1 MTIRKTLKRIL
12 LGISISILAI
22 LLFGV
27 GFVILKKDEIIQ
39 FAINEA
45 NKYIT
50 TPVSVNKIDVS
61 LFRYFPSISVEMQGV
76 GVKSGSGV
84 NDVQIARSERV
95 SFSLNTFELINKT
108 YVING
113 LHVENAELELT
124 VDALGNPNYL
134 IIKPTGEGKGGF
146 FEINNITAVNSTVL
160 YRDLKSDYSL
170 KLLIKSAKASL
181 IQNGKQLSIKVSTS
195 LITDEIRVEER
206 VFFDNKSVEIDSDIE
221 YNLDSKIYA
230 FSDTKLSID
239 AGQFKV
245 TGNVDQ
251 VAKTLDLD
259 IVGVNTSFKTINS
272 LLSDDLATYFK
283 DYDSKGDV
291 YFSGH
296 VLGRFDSPNKPMVTL
311 DFGAKKASFFH
322 PGYKKAIENVT
333 LTGHF
338 TTGKINT
345 FKNYRLEIKDFSCE
359 LDKRGLSGNLTIRD
373 FENYYIDLQLKGDA
387 DVNTLLLLMPEKYV
401 QTAFGN
407 VRMDVH
413 LTGPIKDPKFSRNF
427 LADGDIEIQ
436 NLSMV
441 LTGERLPI
449 NKVNGVLSFR
459 KNDLAVSN
467 FTGLVGQNDFKING
481 FVRELG
487 GLFVSSNSPIIIE
500 ADLKSNH
507 LNFDELL
514 RSNFAFRDTTLSN
527 NKKYEFGISPRV
539 NLKFNCDINQ
549 LNFKRF
555 HGRNIRG
562 QLSVSQRV
570 ALLRN
575 ISFKSMGGS
584 VDIGG
589 YVNNK
594 NPDLVE
600 AIGDAKISGL
610 NIDSVFYVFNN
621 FSQNWLIDKNL
632 EGKVTSDIKLY
643 MNFNKNLVLNSSSL
657 IAEIDAVIENGELNN
672 FEPMMQLSKFVEEKS
687 LAQMRFSR
695 MTNHIKIENRTIY
708 LPEMEIRSN
717 VSNILVSGT
726 HTFDH
731 VIDYHLS
738 VPLKNFLKISQR
750 SDYTE
755 NARQGINLLLKIT
768 GTTADYKISLDSKA
782 ISQSIKKDLTD
793 ERQEW
798 KQILDKTKPKDED
811 VPVLEDE
818 YFDFDDAEKDSPN

>member
-1 MTIRKTLKRIL
+1 MTIRRTLKKIL

-22 LLFGV
+22 LLFGI
-27 GFVILKKDEIIQ
+27 GFVILKKDDIIQ
-39 FAINEA
+39 YAINEA
-45 NKYIT
+45 NKYIA

-61 LFRYFPSISVEMQGV
+61 FLRHFPNISVEMEGV
-76 GVKSGSGV
+76 GVRSGSGV
-84 NDVQIARSERV
+84 NDVQIARADRV
-95 SFSLNTFELINKT
+95 SFSLNTFQLFNKT

-113 LHVENAELELT
+113 LHVEKADVELT

-134 IIKPTGEGKGGF
+134 ILKPTGEGKGGF
-146 FEINNITAVNSTVL
+146 FEINNITVENTSVL

-170 KLLIKSAKASL
+170 KLQLKSAKASL
-181 IQNGKQLSIKVSTS
+181 RQEGKQLSINVSTA
-195 LITDEIRVEER
+195 LVTDEIRVGER
-206 VFFDNKSVEIDSDIE
+206 VFFNNKIVEIDSDIE
-221 YNLDSKIYA
+221 YNLDSKIYY
-230 FSDTKLSID
+230 FSDTKLNID
-239 AGQFKV
+239 KGEFKV
-245 TGNVDQ
+245 TGQVDQ
-251 VAKTLDLD
+251 IAKTLDLD
-259 IVGVNTSFKTINS
+259 VIGVNTSFRTINS

-296 VLGRFDSPNKPMVTL
+296 VLGRFDSPNRPMVTL

-333 LTGHF
+333 MTGHF
-338 TTGKINT
+338 TTGKVNT
-345 FKNYRLEIKDFSCE
+345 FKNYRLDIQDFSCE
-359 LDKRGLSGNLTIRD
+359 LDKRGLSGSLTIRD
-373 FENYYIDLQLKGDA
+373 FQNYYIDLRLKGDA
-387 DVNTLLLLMPEKYV
+387 DVNTLLLLMPEKYI

-407 VRMDVH
+407 VRMDIH
-413 LTGPIKDPKFSRNF
+413 LTGPIKDPKFSKNF

-449 NKVNGVLSFR
+449 NKVNGILSFR

-467 FTGLVGQNDFKING
+467 FNGFVGQNDFMLNG

-487 GLFVSSNSPIIIE
+487 GLFVSPNSPIIIE

-514 RSNFAFRDTTLSN
+514 RSNFAFRDTTVSN
-527 NKKYEFGISPRV
+527 NKKYEFGISSRV

-562 QLSVSQRV
+562 QLSVNQRV

-584 VDIGG
+584 VEIGG

-594 NPDLVE
+594 NPELVE

-610 NIDSVFYVFNN
+610 NIDSIFYVFNN
-621 FSQNWLIDKNL
+621 FSQNWLVDKNL

-657 IAEIDAVIENGELNN
+657 IAEIDAVIENGELND

-738 VPLKNFLKISQR
+738 VPLKNFLKISKR

-755 NARQGINLLLKIT
+755 DARQGINLLLKIT

-782 ISQSIKKDLTD
+782 ISKSIKKDITD

-798 KQILDKTKPKDED
+798 KKILDKTKTVDEE
-811 VPVLEDE
+811 VPTLEDE
-818 YFDFDDAEKDSPN
+818 YFDFDEQENKSPN

>member
-1 MTIRKTLKRIL
+1 LHI
-12 LGISISILAI
+12 
-22 LLFGV
+22 
-27 GFVILKKDEIIQ
+27 
-39 FAINEA
+39 
-45 NKYIT
+45 
-50 TPVSVNKIDVS
+50 VNAD
-61 LFRYFPSISVEMQGV
+61 
-76 GVKSGSGV
+76 
-84 NDVQIARSERV
+84 
-95 SFSLNTFELINKT
+95 
-108 YVING
+108 
-113 LHVENAELELT
+113 LELS
-124 VDALGNPNYL
+124 VDDMGNPNYL
-134 IIKPTGEGKGGF
+134 ILKPTGEGKGGF
-146 FEINNITAVNSTVL
+146 FEINNITAENMTVL
-160 YRDLKSDYSL
+160 FRDLKSDYSL
-170 KLLIKSAKASL
+170 KFQVKNAKASL
-181 IQNGKQLSIKVSTS
+181 IQDGKQLSIKVSTE
-195 LITDEIRVEER
+195 LITDEIRVDER
-206 VFFDNKSVEIDSDIE
+206 IFFNNKSVDIDSDIE
-221 YNLDSKIYA
+221 YNLDSKIYT
-230 FSDTKLSID
+230 FSNTKLNID
-239 AGQFKV
+239 NGEFKLTGQ
-245 TGNVDQ
+245 VDQ
-251 VAKTLDLD
+251 NAKTLDLD

-272 LLSDDLATYFK
+272 LLSSDLATYFK

-291 YFSGH
+291 FFSGN
-296 VLGRFDSPNKPMVTL
+296 VAGRFDSPNRPMVTL

-322 PGYKKAIENVT
+322 PGYKKAIENVSM
-333 LTGHF
+333 TGHF

-345 FKNYRLEIKDFSCE
+345 FRNYHLEIKDFSCE
-359 LDKRGLSGNLTIRD
+359 LDKRLLSGNLTIRD
-373 FENYYIDLQLKGDA
+373 FDNYYIDLQLKGDA
-387 DVNTLLLLMPEKYV
+387 DVNTLLLLLPERYV

-407 VRMDVH
+407 VRLDIH
-413 LTGPIKDPKFSRNF
+413 LTGPIKDPKFSKNF
-427 LADGDIEIQ
+427 LADGDIELQ

-449 NKVNGVLSFR
+449 NKINGILSFR

-467 FTGLVGQNDFKING
+467 LNGLVGQNDFILNG

-487 GLFVSSNSPIIIE
+487 GLFVSANSPIIIE

-514 RSNFAFRDTTLSN
+514 RSNFAFRDTAVSL

-539 NLKFNCDINQ
+539 NLKFNCDINH
-549 LNFKRF
+549 LNFKKF

-562 QLSVSQRV
+562 QLSVHQRV

-594 NPDLVE
+594 NPNLVE
-600 AIGDAKISGL
+600 AIADAKITGL

-621 FSQNWLIDKNL
+621 FSQNWLVDKNL
-632 EGKVTSDIKLY
+632 KGKVTSDIKLY
-643 MNFNKNLVLNSSSL
+643 LNFNKNLVLNSNSL
-657 IAEIDAVIENGELNN
+657 IAEIDAVIENGELND

-687 LAQMRFSR
+687 LARMRFSR

-750 SDYTE
+750 DDYTD

-768 GTTADYKISLDSKA
+768 GTTSDYKISLDSKA
-782 ISQSIKKDLTD
+782 ISQSIKKDITD

-798 KQILDKTKPKDED
+798 KKILDKTKPVDED

-818 YFDFDDAEKDSPN
+818 YFDFDEQENDSPN

>member
-1 MTIRKTLKRIL
+1 MIIRKTLKKIL
-12 LGISISILAI
+12 LGISFSILGI
-22 LLFGV
+22 LLFGI

-39 FAINEA
+39 YAINEG
-45 NKYIT
+45 NKYIA
-50 TPVSVNKIDVS
+50 TPVSVDKIDVS
-61 LFRYFPSISVEMQGV
+61 FLRHFPSISVEMEGV
-76 GVKSGSGV
+76 SVKSGSGV
-84 NDVQIARSERV
+84 NDVQIAQAKRV
-95 SFSLNTFELINKT
+95 SFSLNTFQLINKT

-113 LHVENAELELT
+113 LHVENADLELS
-124 VDALGNPNYL
+124 VDAMGNPNYL
-134 IIKPTGEGKGGF
+134 ILKPTGEGKGGF
-146 FEINNITAVNSTVL
+146 FEINNITAENTTVL
-160 YRDLKSDYSL
+160 FRDLKSDYSL
-170 KLLIKSAKASL
+170 TLLLKNVKSSL
-181 IQNGKQLSIKVSTS
+181 IQEGKHLSIKVGAE
-195 LITDEIRVEER
+195 LITDEIRVGDR
-206 VFFDNKSVEIDSDIE
+206 VFFNNKTVEIDSDIE
-221 YNLDSKIYA
+221 YNLDSKIYS
-230 FSDTKLSID
+230 FSETKLNID
-239 AGQFKV
+239 KGEFKV
-245 TGNVDQ
+245 TGLVDQ
-251 VAKTLDLD
+251 IAKTLDLD
-259 IVGVNTSFKTINS
+259 IIGVNTSVKTISS
-272 LLSDDLATYFK
+272 LLSDDLATYFQ
-283 DYDSKGDV
+283 DYDSKGEV
-291 YFSGH
+291 YFSSH
-296 VLGRFDSPNKPMVTL
+296 ILGRFDSPNKPMVTV

-322 PGYKKAIENVT
+322 PGYKKAIENVSM
-333 LTGHF
+333 TGHF

-359 LDKRGLSGNLTIRD
+359 LDKRPLSGNLTIRD
-373 FENYYIDLQLKGDA
+373 FENYYIDLRLKGDA

-407 VRMDVH
+407 VKLDIH
-413 LTGPIKDPKFSRNF
+413 LTGPIKDPKFSKNF
-427 LADGDIEIQ
+427 IADGDIELQ

-449 NKVNGVLSFR
+449 NKVNGTLTFR

-467 FTGLVGQNDFKING
+467 FRGLVGQSDFVLNG
-481 FVRELG
+481 YVKELG
-487 GLFVSSNSPIIIE
+487 GLLVSGNSPIIIE

-514 RSNFAFRDTTLSN
+514 RSNFAFRDTTVSD

-539 NLKFNCDINQ
+539 NLKFNCDINH

-555 HGRNIRG
+555 HGRNILG

-570 ALLRN
+570 SLLRN
-575 ISFKSMGGS
+575 ISFKSMGGR

-594 NPDLVE
+594 NPNLVE
-600 AIGDAKISGL
+600 AIADAKLTGL
-610 NIDSVFYVFNN
+610 NIDSIFYVFNN
-621 FSQNWLIDKNL
+621 FSQNWLVDKNL

-643 MNFNKNLVLNSSSL
+643 MNFNKNLVLNSNSL
-657 IAEIDAVIENGELNN
+657 IADIDAMIENGELND

-708 LPEMEIRSN
+708 LPQMEIRSN

-750 SDYTE
+750 KDYTE

-782 ISQSIKKDLTD
+782 ISQSIKKDITN

-798 KQILDKTKPKDED
+798 KQILDKTKTTDEE
-811 VPVLEDE
+811 VPTLEDE
-818 YFDFDDAEKDSPN
+818 YFDFDEQEKNSPN